1 MSVVTVAEV
10 KLFLRVI
17 HTDDDALL
25 QTLIDAA
32 EDEACRFCDRD
43 YLPTLPVDYPPEYDS
58 SSSEMSEDIPS
69 SEDPI
74 APSVRQAIY
83 YLVQSYYEAS
93 DSDEAE
99 KLRSAART
107 LCFPYRARL
116 GV

>member
-17 HTDDDALL
+17 HADDDTLL
-25 QTLIDAA
+25 QTLIDVA

-58 SSSEMSEDIPS
+58 SSSEMSEDVPS

-74 APSVRQAIY
+74 APSARQAVY
-83 YLVQSYYEAS
+83 YLVQSYYEANP
-93 DSDEAE
+93 DDAE

>member
-10 KLFLRVI
+10 RLFLRVI

-25 QTLIDAA
+25 QALIDAA

-58 SSSEMSEDIPS
+58 SSSEMSEDVPS

-83 YLVQSYYEAS
+83 YLVQSYYEA
-93 DSDEAE
+93 DPDAAE